1 MYSSYYANYPSYYE
15 GYGAGVSDA
24 TLYATLGTALGAFF
38 GVFLLFALVFLI
50 LQIIANWKLF
60 NKAGEKGWK
69 SIIPIYNIITLF
81 KISGL
86 SPWIV
91 CAYLLGFIPI
101 VGGLI
106 ILGISIYQSYN
117 LAKSFGKGAGFTVG
131 LVLIPVVFYM
141 ILAFGKDE
149 YIGPGGNVKDEAS
162 SEEKDTE
169 VVEVIENNDN

>member
-1 MYSSYYANYPSYYE
+1 MYSSYYGNYPSYYD
-15 GYGAGVSDA
+15 GYGAGISDA
-24 TLYATLGTALGAFF
+24 ALYTTLGTALGAFF
-38 GVFLLFALVFLI
+38 GVFLLFTLAILI
-50 LQIIANWKLF
+50 IQIIAYWKLF

-69 SIIPIYNIITLF
+69 SIIPIYNVITLF

-106 ILGISIYQSYN
+106 ILGISIYQSYS

-131 LVLIPVVFYM
+131 LVLLPPIFYM
-141 ILAFGKDE
+141 ILAFSKDE
-149 YIGPGGNVKDEAS
+149 YIGPGGNVKDDSS
-162 SEEKDTE
+162 SEEKDAD
-169 VVEVIENNDN
+169 VVEVIDNNDN

>member
-1 MYSSYYANYPSYYE
+1 MYSSYYSNYPSYYE

-24 TLYATLGTALGAFF
+24 TLYATLGTALGAFL
-38 GVFLLFALVFLI
+38 GIFLLFIFIILI
-50 LQIIANWKLF
+50 IQIVAIWKLF

-69 SIIPIYNIITLF
+69 SIIPIYNVITLF

-106 ILGISIYQSYN
+106 MLGISIYQSYN

-131 LVLIPVVFYM
+131 LVLLPFVFYM

-149 YIGPGGNVKDEAS
+149 YIGPGGNVKDESS
-162 SEEKDTE
+162 SEEKTAE

>member
-1 MYSSYYANYPSYYE
+1 MYSSYYSNYPSYYE

-24 TLYATLGTALGAFF
+24 TLYATLGTALGAFL
-38 GVFLLFALVFLI
+38 GIFLLFIFIILI
-50 LQIIANWKLF
+50 IQIVASWKLF

-69 SIIPIYNIITLF
+69 SIIPIYNVITLF

-106 ILGISIYQSYN
+106 MLGISIYQSYN

-131 LVLIPVVFYM
+131 LVLLPFVFYM

-149 YIGPGGNVKDEAS
+149 YIGPGGNVKDESS
-162 SEEKDTE
+162 SEEKTAE

>member
-1 MYSSYYANYPSYYE
+1 MYSSYYGNYPSYYE

-24 TLYATLGTALGAFF
+24 TLYATLGTALGAFL
-38 GVFLLFALVFLI
+38 GIFLLFIFIILI
-50 LQIIANWKLF
+50 IQIVASWKLF

-69 SIIPIYNIITLF
+69 SIIPIYNVITLF

-106 ILGISIYQSYN
+106 MLGISIYQSYN

-131 LVLIPVVFYM
+131 LVLLPFVFYM

-149 YIGPGGNVKDEAS
+149 YIGPGGNVKDESS
-162 SEEKDTE
+162 SEEKTAE

>member
-1 MYSSYYANYPSYYE
+1 MYSSYYGNYPSYYE

-24 TLYATLGTALGAFF
+24 TLYATLGTALGAFL
-38 GVFLLFALVFLI
+38 GIFLLFTFIILI
-50 LQIIANWKLF
+50 IQIVASWKLF

-69 SIIPIYNIITLF
+69 SIIPIYNVITLF

-106 ILGISIYQSYN
+106 MLGISIYQSYN

-131 LVLIPVVFYM
+131 LVLLPFVFYM

-149 YIGPGGNVKDEAS
+149 YIGPGGNVKDESS
-162 SEEKDTE
+162 SEEKTAE

>member
-1 MYSSYYANYPSYYE
+1 MYSSYYGNYPSYYE

-24 TLYATLGTALGAFF
+24 TLYATLGTALGAFL
-38 GVFLLFALVFLI
+38 GIFLLFIFIILI
-50 LQIIANWKLF
+50 IQIVASWKLF

-69 SIIPIYNIITLF
+69 SIIPIYNVITLF

-106 ILGISIYQSYN
+106 MLGISIYQSYN

-131 LVLIPVVFYM
+131 LVLLPFVFYM

-149 YIGPGGNVKDEAS
+149 YIGPGGNIKDESS
-162 SEEKDTE
+162 SEKKDAE